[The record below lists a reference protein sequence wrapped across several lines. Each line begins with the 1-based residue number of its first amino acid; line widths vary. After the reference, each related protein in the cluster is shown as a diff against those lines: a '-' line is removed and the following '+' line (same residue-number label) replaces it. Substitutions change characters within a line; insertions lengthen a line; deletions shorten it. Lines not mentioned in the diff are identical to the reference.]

1 MFSQLLS
8 PVTTKHN
15 FAKPCFSLF
24 VFSSYYVV
32 VFFVLLFFRLRVPCC
47 LSFAYIALVVGADM
61 GLASF
66 ELISIIVSE
75 SLLSLVIFSCANSA
89 SPRIS
94 PHHFLFIAY
103 VRVLPCISH

>member
-1 MFSQLLS
+1 MFLCSCFA
-8 PVTTKHN
+8 HN
-15 FAKPCFSLF
+15 NIL
-24 VFSSYYVV
+24 VI
-32 VFFVLLFFRLRVPCC
+32 FFVIRVRVPCC

-75 SLLSLVIFSCANSA
+75 SLLSLVISSCANSA

-94 PHHFLFIAY
+94 PHHILFIVY